1 MSEGS
6 LHSSFSK
13 SLIHILSMAAFTE
26 ALPYPVTAKHYLSQ
40 YEGIPMTA
48 ISRSCG
54 RELETYDKLILEQ
67 LYRLSGGQP
76 FSQAGRDRSRYP

>member
-1 MSEGS
+1 
-6 LHSSFSK
+6 
-13 SLIHILSMAAFTE
+13 MAAFTE

-40 YEGIPMTA
+40 YEDIPMTA

-67 LYRLSGGQP
+67 LYRLSRHY
-76 FSQAGRDRSRYP
+76 SQRLAERT